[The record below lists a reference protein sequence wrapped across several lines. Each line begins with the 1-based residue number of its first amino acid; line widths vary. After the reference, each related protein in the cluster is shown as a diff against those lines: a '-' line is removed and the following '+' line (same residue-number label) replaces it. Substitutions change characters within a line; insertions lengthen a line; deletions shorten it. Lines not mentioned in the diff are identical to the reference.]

1 MIIRLVMMAVC
12 VIVLVGVF
20 VRDIDEMVR
29 LA

>member
-1 MIIRLVMMAVC
+1 MIIRLMMMAVC